1 MPKEEWGTKRQCPH
15 CATRFYDLMNDPM
28 TCPECGNV
36 FTAESLTS
44 GRTRS
49 LIAEK
54 TAARDEFMVLYRAGQ
69 WPELYAALGDTSW
82 KTIEGW
88 KRSIIRSEGNPL
100 ALIDCRGKH
109 LKGSSKVFQ
118 STRP

>member
-15 CATRFYDLMNDPM
+15 CATRFYDLQNDPM

-54 TAARDEFMVLYRAGQ
+54 TAAARDEDQNDLVDDDDLDDDADTGDLDDDLLDDDDDDGDVSLDDIADV
-69 WPELYAALGDTSW
+69 PESD
-82 KTIEGW
+82 E
-88 KRSIIRSEGNPL
+88 
-100 ALIDCRGKH
+100 D
-109 LKGSSKVFQ
+109 
-118 STRP
+118 